1 MSETKEGNFLL
12 KINKINGG
20 SHAANNFLKPDDIIV
35 ALDNQI
41 YTFGEKQL
49 TSDLKEL
56 KKSNQKSVLTVL
68 RDDTFFNLLVENS
81 LGCKFT
87 TTTAE
92 ETNKIKSDYFSQEVN
107 DLDELKEFIG
117 MRDVYRN
124 YEVIENANSLSA
136 GIFPP
141 LWLAYSQKWWLLF
154 LFTAIMAV
162 SLTVNIYL
170 FFLGWLL
177 TSIYCYKAQLN
188 LLFSFSMLE
197 GKVFCVKLLSKSIDE
212 AQKTIRKLDPKSKF
226 KFSKLPKPLV
236 EEVEKDKKEE
246 NVNKKDSN
254 KENIVDE
261 NQTVIV

>member
-1 MSETKEGNFLL
+1 MSETQEGNFFL

-56 KKSNQKSVLTVL
+56 KKSNQKSMLTVL
-68 RDDTFFNLLVENS
+68 RDDTFFNLLIENS
-81 LGCKFT
+81 LGCKFI

-92 ETNKIKSDYFSQEVN
+92 ETNKIKSDYLTQDVIE
-107 DLDELKEFIG
+107 LEELKEFIG
-117 MRDVYRN
+117 MRYVYRN
-124 YEVIENANSLSA
+124 YEVIENTNSLSA

-141 LWLAYSQKWWLLF
+141 LWLAYSQKWRVLF
-154 LFTAIMAV
+154 LLTAIMAV
-162 SLTVNIYL
+162 SISVNIYM

-188 LLFSFSMLE
+188 LLYSFSMLE
-197 GKVFCVKLLSKSIDE
+197 GKVFCIKILSKSVDD

-236 EEVEKDKKEE
+236 EEVEKDKKDD
-246 NVNKKDSN
+246 NVKKKDSN

>member
-1 MSETKEGNFLL
+1 MSEKQEGNFLL
-12 KINKINGG
+12 KINKINSG

-49 TSDLKEL
+49 ISDLKEL
-56 KKSNQKSVLTVL
+56 KKSGQKSMLTVL
-68 RDDTFFNLLVENS
+68 RDDTFFNLLIENS

-92 ETNKIKSDYFSQEVN
+92 ETNKIKSDYLSQEVN

-141 LWLAYSQKWWLLF
+141 LWLAYSQNGGF
-154 LFTAIMAV
+154 YF
-162 SLTVNIYL
+162 YL
-170 FFLGWLL
+170 Q
-177 TSIYCYKAQLN
+177 QLWQ
-188 LLFSFSMLE
+188 S
-197 GKVFCVKLLSKSIDE
+197 
-212 AQKTIRKLDPKSKF
+212 P
-226 KFSKLPKPLV
+226 
-236 EEVEKDKKEE
+236 
-246 NVNKKDSN
+246 
-254 KENIVDE
+254 
-261 NQTVIV
+261 

>member
-1 MSETKEGNFLL
+1 MSEKQEGNFLL
-12 KINKINGG
+12 KINKINSG

-41 YTFGEKQL
+41 YTFGEKQF
-49 TSDLKEL
+49 TADLKEL
-56 KKSNQKSVLTVL
+56 KKNSQKSMLTVL

-81 LGCKFT
+81 LGCKFI

-92 ETNKIKSDYFSQEVN
+92 ETSKIKSDYLTHKIN

-141 LWLAYSQKWWLLF
+141 FWLAYSQKWWVLL
-154 LFTAIMAV
+154 LFTAIMAI
-162 SLTVNIYL
+162 SISVNIYI

-188 LLFSFSMLE
+188 LLYSFSMLE
-197 GKVFCVKLLSKSIDE
+197 GKVFCIKILSKSIDE

-236 EEVEKDKKEE
+236 EEVEKDKKED
-246 NVNKKDSN
+246 NVNKNNSN
-254 KENIVDE
+254 KQNIVDE